1 MGSGTPSDPY
11 ILASGSSREHYY
23 SQATK
28 DPDKLQTGGDHYK
41 KMAIQPTE
49 YIISNNLTFA
59 EGNVIKY
66 VSRHKVKGKSEDIRK
81 AIHYLQLILKH
92 EYGMAFAAE
101 EHPRGTTE

>member
-1 MGSGTPSDPY
+1 MASYTPLDQFILVPGSRKPY
-11 ILASGSSREHYY
+11 EVVAIK
-23 SQATK
+23 T

-92 EYGMAFAAE
+92 EYG
-101 EHPRGTTE
+101 TTE